1 MPALPCASG
10 CGAPRL
16 AVPCGK
22 TGSMILVTGGPGF
35 IGQRLIRRL
44 VEEGHAMRTLIRPSA
59 QTPRL
64 PQGVAVEAAISSLA
78 DVRGL
83 RAALIGVET
92 VFHLAGVDWAEPR
105 DNFRASETEGTR
117 NLLEA
122 AQDAGVKRLVY
133 LSHLDSDRAA
143 AFPALKAKGIAEE
156 FIRQSR
162 LDFTILRSSL
172 VFGPDDHFSTGLAKL
187 MAFIPRVFPLPADGD
202 TLLQPFWVED
212 LVSCLAWCL
221 EDADTIG
228 QTILVGGPEHMSLR
242 QIAEQILQKTG
253 LQRQLISVRPSY
265 LRILI
270 NLSRVF
276 APHIPASNYWLD
288 YLAADR
294 ICGLDSVPRVFH
306 LQPARFSQ
314 KTEYLVGVDWQKS
327 IRQEQATS
335 QS

>member
-1 MPALPCASG
+1 
-10 CGAPRL
+10 
-16 AVPCGK
+16 
-22 TGSMILVTGGPGF
+22 MILVTGGPGF

-44 VEEGHAMRTLIRPSA
+44 VDEGHAIRTLIRPSA
-59 QTPRL
+59 HTPKL

-83 RAALIGVET
+83 RAALIGVDT

-122 AQDAGVKRLVY
+122 AQDAGVRRLVY
-133 LSHLDSDRAA
+133 LSHLDADRAA

-156 FIRQSR
+156 FIRQSS
-162 LDFTILRSSL
+162 LAYTILRSSL
-172 VFGPDDHFSTGLAKL
+172 VFGPGDHFSTGLAKL
-187 MAFIPRVFPLPADGD
+187 MAFIPRVFPLPANGE

-228 QTILVGGPEHMSLR
+228 QTIQVGGPEHLSLR

-270 NLSRVF
+270 NLSRIF
-276 APHIPASNYWLD
+276 APRLLASNYWLD

-294 ICGLDSVPRVFH
+294 ICSLDSVPRVFH
-306 LQPARFSQ
+306 LLPARFSQ

-327 IRQEQATS
+327 LGQEQAAARS
-335 QS
+335 